1 MPHLTLVHTS
11 SGSMPVTNQHG
22 FTSRDLI
29 ALTCWMQRS
38 TDHGYRRIVLEDG
51 SGEGGPEEAA
61 YILIYTPGHDWASWG
76 IARGPIGLVI
86 WHCGT
91 GADLGRYETML
102 EALESL
108 PPVAVKAAPAN
119 APVKPTI
126 AIITESPTRLPQKPA
141 AAPPRFVLVHSV

>member
-1 MPHLTLVHTS
+1 MPHLTLVHTA
-11 SGSMPVTNQHG
+11 SGPTPITNQHG

-29 ALTCWMQRS
+29 ALNRWMQRS
-38 TDHGYRRIVLEDG
+38 TDHGYRRVVLEDG

-108 PPVAVKAAPAN
+108 PPVAVKAAPAS
-119 APVKPTI
+119 APAKPSSTI
-126 AIITESPTRLPQKPA
+126 IGENQIRPTEKPA